1 MSSVTQTAPWSD
13 DARIVGLV
21 GLAHG
26 VSHFFHLILAPLY
39 PWLRDAYGYSYAELG
54 FIMTVFFV
62 VSGGFQAVAGFIVD
76 RYGALPTLMGG
87 LFCLTSS
94 AVVLGTSDSYAML
107 LVGAMLAG
115 LGNSVFHPVDFW
127 FINHRI
133 SVPRLGPA
141 YSAHGLSGSLG
152 WALAP
157 IFLVGIATPFG
168 WRAAV
173 LAAAGLPL
181 VVIALFLVYR
191 AVLGPRT
198 DVHSDAQRPDD
209 PAHESRLRF
218 LRDPGVWWCFAFF
231 VVLSIALGG
240 VQSFSPTIF
249 MTSYGLAVTTAALS
263 ITVYMVASALGM
275 VSGAWL
281 VMRRQRLEQ
290 NITLALTVS
299 VIAAVLIGFQIVPG
313 VYAFA
318 LMAIMGFGSGLSGPS
333 RDMMIRTVT
342 PAGATGRV
350 YGVVYS
356 GLDIGLAIGPF
367 AFGKMLDHG
376 FYAEV
381 FFGVAVCLFVAVLTA
396 WRVAAEERMESFAR
410 KRAPTD

>member
-141 YSAHGLSGSLG
+141 YSAHGL
-152 WALAP
+152 
-157 IFLVGIATPFG
+157 
-168 WRAAV
+168 
-173 LAAAGLPL
+173 
-181 VVIALFLVYR
+181 
-191 AVLGPRT
+191 
-198 DVHSDAQRPDD
+198 
-209 PAHESRLRF
+209 
-218 LRDPGVWWCFAFF
+218 
-231 VVLSIALGG
+231 
-240 VQSFSPTIF
+240 
-249 MTSYGLAVTTAALS
+249 
-263 ITVYMVASALGM
+263 
-275 VSGAWL
+275 
-281 VMRRQRLEQ
+281 
-290 NITLALTVS
+290 
-299 VIAAVLIGFQIVPG
+299 
-313 VYAFA
+313 
-318 LMAIMGFGSGLSGPS
+318 
-333 RDMMIRTVT
+333 
-342 PAGATGRV
+342 
-350 YGVVYS
+350 
-356 GLDIGLAIGPF
+356 
-367 AFGKMLDHG
+367 
-376 FYAEV
+376 
-381 FFGVAVCLFVAVLTA
+381 
-396 WRVAAEERMESFAR
+396 
-410 KRAPTD
+410 